1 MQACPWVFSGGI
13 SFEFLFLKSKRE
25 TENASL
31 IPAGDWTCMNVDE
44 KLRRVHVKQCGIV
57 LNDCSDAKGAKFK
70 KFIKDS
76 TNRKD

>member
-1 MQACPWVFSGGI
+1 
-13 SFEFLFLKSKRE
+13 
-25 TENASL
+25 
-31 IPAGDWTCMNVDE
+31 MNVDE